1 MIRVIEGTPGSG
13 KTCWTLEMLLREI
26 DRGFYKEFYS
36 NIEDLKV
43 CGVRHIPPNFDWRT
57 LNPDKSK
64 DNPILIIYDEAQY
77 EEPFMKENRSVKNEV
92 GKDLSTHRHYGI
104 DMWLITQ
111 SNKLLND
118 YVLSNTGEHIYMYRP
133 RKKKAVKVYWWS
145 HIQKTFTKATLK
157 SADDEQTWRL
167 NPHMFALYKSTSGVT
182 DGEARKSGKL
192 TSTLITAVGVFMLI
206 GFMVFRGVGAFTQMQ
221 GGTAQSDKVATV
233 DTAAISAEVAA
244 NAAPAAPAAVPPPL
258 AANAAPAAPAAVPDG
273 SPDASVMSSNVYNP
287 VTGGYYASPNVAVV
301 GAVYLDGRCQAFN
314 KKAQNVPLP
323 DAECMKYLESSGN
336 MAAF

>member
-13 KTCWTLEMLLREI
+13 KTCLVLEWLLREI

-36 NIEDLKV
+36 NIEHLKV
-43 CGVRHIPPNFDWRT
+43 AGVRQIPPNFDWRT
-57 LNPDKSK
+57 LNPDKMK
-64 DNPILIIYDEAQY
+64 DDPILVIYDEAQY
-77 EEPFMKENRSVKNEV
+77 EEPFMKENRSVKNEI

-118 YVLSNTGEHIYMYRP
+118 YVLSNAGEHVYMYRP

-145 HIQKTFTKATLK
+145 HIQKTFSKATLK

-182 DGEARKSGKL
+182 DGQARKSGKL
-192 TSTLITAVGVFMLI
+192 TSTLITAVGVFALI

-221 GGTAQSDKVATV
+221 SGQAASDKVATV
-233 DTAAISAEVAA
+233 DTAAISAEVAS
-244 NAAPAAPAAVPPPL
+244 NALPPPDPTPPPL
-258 AANAAPAAPAAVPDG
+258 AANTMPAANPVPNNAPDSS
-273 SPDASVMSSNVYNP
+273 SPMSSNIYNP
-287 VTGGYYASPNVAVV
+287 VSGGYYASPNVAVV
-301 GAVYLDGRCQAFN
+301 GAVFLDGECQAFN
-314 KKAQNVPLP
+314 KKAQNVPMP
-323 DAECMKYLESSGN
+323 VDDCMKYLDSFGN
-336 MAAF
+336 MAKL